1 LRLQWRAATL
11 TRGGSTGRQAEGGS
25 MRDVSHLAATV
36 AWGGFALAFVLG
48 FVASRANVC
57 AMGAIADVVNMQHW
71 GRMRTWL
78 LAVAVAIVGAS
89 LLQAFGLVDLSR
101 SIFQRPRL
109 NWLSALVGGL
119 TFGVGMTLAGGCAN
133 KTLIRIGGGS
143 LRSMVVF
150 VFLGISAYMTLRGLF
165 GQWRVTVL
173 DPVALDLTRFG
184 ITGQD
189 LPTIVAKTAGIDA
202 GVALMVL
209 AAAVA
214 GGLLVF
220 VFSDGRFR
228 QKGDQILAGSV
239 IGLIVTAAWY
249 LTGHVGYA
257 ENPDTLEM
265 TFFGTNSHAAESVSF
280 VGPIAY
286 TLELLL
292 FWTDKSLGVSFGI
305 ATALGIVAGALAW
318 ALYTKRFRIEGFAN
332 ASDTWH
338 HLVGAVLMGFGGV
351 TALGCTFGQ
360 GITGVSTLSVGSLLT
375 IGAILAGAVAT
386 MKYQYWREMRAA

>member
-1 LRLQWRAATL
+1 
-11 TRGGSTGRQAEGGS
+11 
-25 MRDVSHLAATV
+25 MIDPSHLAATV

-57 AMGAIADVVNMQHW
+57 AMGAISDVVNMQHW

-89 LLQAFGLVDLSR
+89 LLHAFGLVDLAK

-109 NWLSALVGGL
+109 NWLSALVGGV
-119 TFGVGMTLAGGCAN
+119 TFGAGMTLAGGCAN

-143 LRSMVVF
+143 LRSLVVF
-150 VFLGISAYMTLRGLF
+150 AFLGISAYMTLRGLF
-165 GQWRVTVL
+165 GQWRVTFL
-173 DPVALDLTRFG
+173 DPVSLDLTRFG
-184 ITGQD
+184 LKGQD
-189 LPTIVAKTAGIDA
+189 LPTIVAKTTSMDA
-202 GVALMVL
+202 RTALLVL
-209 AAAVA
+209 AALVA
-214 GGLLVF
+214 GGLF
-220 VFSDGRFR
+220 VFIFGDGRFR
-228 QKGDQILAGSV
+228 QKPDQVAAGIL
-239 IGLIVTAAWY
+239 IGLIVTAGWY
-249 LTGHVGYA
+249 LTGHLGYA

-265 TFFGTNSHAAESVSF
+265 TFFGTNSHAAESLSF

-292 FWTDKSLGVSFGI
+292 LWSDKSLGVSFGI
-305 ATALGIVAGALAW
+305 ATALGSVAGALAW
-318 ALYTKRFRIEGFAN
+318 ALYSKRFRIEGFAN

-375 IGAILAGAVAT
+375 MGAIVAGAIAT
-386 MKYQYWREMRAA
+386 MKYQYWREMRAG

>member
-1 LRLQWRAATL
+1 MIET
-11 TRGGSTGRQAEGGS
+11 
-25 MRDVSHLAATV
+25 SHLAATV
-36 AWGGFALAFVLG
+36 AWGGFALAFLLG
-48 FVASRANVC
+48 AVASRANVC
-57 AMGAIADVVNMQHW
+57 AMGAISDVVNMQHW

-89 LLQAFGLVDLSR
+89 LLHAFGLIDLSK

-109 NWLSALVGGL
+109 NWLSAVVGGL
-119 TFGVGMTLAGGCAN
+119 AFGVGMTLAGGCAN

-143 LRSMVVF
+143 LRSLVVF
-150 VFLGISAYMTLRGLF
+150 AFLGISAYMTLKGLF
-165 GQWRVTVL
+165 GQWRVTYL
-173 DPVALDLTRFG
+173 DPITLDLSRFG
-184 ITGQD
+184 IKGQD
-189 LPTIVAKTAGIDA
+189 LPSVVARAAGIDA
-202 GVALMVL
+202 RAALYAL
-209 AAAVA
+209 AALVA
-214 GGLLVF
+214 GAILVF
-220 VFSDGRFR
+220 VFRDGRFR
-228 QKGDQILAGSV
+228 QKGDQITAGV
-239 IGLIVTAAWY
+239 MIGLIVTAGWY
-249 LTGHVGYA
+249 LTGHVGYG

-292 FWTDKSLGVSFGI
+292 LWTDKSLGVSFGI

-318 ALYTKRFRIEGFAN
+318 ALYAKRFHLEGFAS
-332 ASDTWH
+332 ARDTWH

-375 IGAILAGAVAT
+375 IGSILAGAVAT
-386 MKYQYWREMRAA
+386 MKYQYWREMRAG

>member
-1 LRLQWRAATL
+1 MVDAP
-11 TRGGSTGRQAEGGS
+11 
-25 MRDVSHLAATV
+25 HLAATV

-48 FVASRANVC
+48 LVASRANVC
-57 AMGAIADVVNMQHW
+57 AMGAISDVVNMQHW
-71 GRMRTWL
+71 GRMRTWM

-89 LLQAFGLVDLSR
+89 LLHAFGLVDLSK
-101 SIFQRPRL
+101 SIFQRPRV
-109 NWLSALVGGL
+109 NWLSALVGGFA
-119 TFGVGMTLAGGCAN
+119 FGVGMTLAGGCAN

-143 LRSMVVF
+143 LRSLVVF
-150 VFLGISAYMTLRGLF
+150 VFLGFSAYMTLRGLF
-165 GQWRVTVL
+165 GQWRATLL

-184 ITGQD
+184 FKGQD
-189 LPTIVAKTAGIDA
+189 LPTIVAAAA
-202 GVALMVL
+202 GVDPRTTLFAL
-209 AAAVA
+209 AAVVA
-214 GGLLVF
+214 GGLLIF

-228 QKGDQILAGSV
+228 QRGDQVVAGV
-239 IGLIVTAAWY
+239 LIGLIVTGAWY
-249 LTGHVGYA
+249 LTGHIGYA

-305 ATALGIVAGALAW
+305 ATALGIIAGALVW
-318 ALYTKRFRIEGFAN
+318 ALYTKRFHLEGFAN

-338 HLVGAVLMGFGGV
+338 HLVGAMLMGFGGV

-360 GITGVSTLSVGSLLT
+360 GITGVSTLSVGSFLT
-375 IGAILAGAVAT
+375 ICAIVAGAIVT
-386 MKYQYWREMRAA
+386 MKYQYWRETREA